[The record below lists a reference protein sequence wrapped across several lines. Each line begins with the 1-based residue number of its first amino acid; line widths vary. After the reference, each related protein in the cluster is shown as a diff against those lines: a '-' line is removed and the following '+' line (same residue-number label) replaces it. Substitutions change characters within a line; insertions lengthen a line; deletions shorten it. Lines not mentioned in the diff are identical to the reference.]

1 MRALRLGLL
10 LLMLTACGAPQAVS
24 TAPELTPAG
33 DQLLVDA
40 GRELG
45 DINPYVFGANH
56 GPWAFVG
63 ADLMEKAQAAGI
75 TFLRFPGGNW
85 GDENH
90 LQPAHIDD
98 FVALARRLGAE
109 PQISVR
115 LRGGTPEQA
124 AALVRYANVEKG
136 YNIRYWSIGNE
147 PELYHSKP
155 GFEGYDTAR
164 LNREWRAIA
173 QAMRGVDPHI
183 LLLGPEV
190 TQYTGHP
197 DRDPKDAAG
206 KDWMRSF
213 LEANGDLVDIVSIH
227 RYPFPQSMTAG
238 IASPGEL
245 LANPAEWDHI
255 IPALRDLIRQT
266 TGRELPIAVTEINSY
281 WTNVSGGETTPDSFL
296 SALWWA
302 DTLGRL
308 IGQKVQIVAFFSLQ
322 SNPSI
327 GSYGLLARRDV
338 RPSYYVYRLYGQFGR
353 QQVAA
358 ASGDPA
364 ISLYAAR
371 RADGALTVLAINRSD
386 QSRSRS
392 LQIVGFHPKPAV
404 QAWLLDAEH
413 PVEAWSTPGNAPDVD
428 VVTLP
433 PYSATLWV
441 FTAKE

>member
-1 MRALRLGLL
+1 MRRFGLCLL
-10 LLMLTACGAPQAVS
+10 LLLALSACTVPQVA
-24 TAPELTPAG
+24 TPTPPPTPAT
-33 DQLLVDA
+33 DELLVDA
-40 GRELG
+40 SRDLG
-45 DINPYVFGANH
+45 TISPYVFGANH
-56 GPWAFVG
+56 GPWAVVS
-63 ADLMEKAQAAGI
+63 ADLMDEAQTAGI

-85 GDENH
+85 GDEND
-90 LQPAHIDD
+90 LRPYHIDG
-98 FVALARRLGAE
+98 FLALARQLGAE

-124 AALVRYANVEKG
+124 AELVRYANIEKG
-136 YNIRYWSIGNE
+136 YGIRYWSIGNE
-147 PELYHSKP
+147 PGLYHSKP

-173 QAMRGVDPHI
+173 QAMRQVDPDI

-197 DRDPKDAAG
+197 ESDPKDAAG
-206 KDWMRSF
+206 KDWVRTF

-227 RYPFPQSMTAG
+227 RYPFPKSMTAG
-238 IASPGEL
+238 TASPAEL

-255 IPALRDLIRQT
+255 IPTLRELIRLT
-266 TGRELPIAVTEINSY
+266 TGRELPIAITEINSY

-302 DTLGRL
+302 DTLGHL
-308 IGQKVQIVAFFSLQ
+308 ISQDVQIVAFFSLQ

-327 GSYGLLARRDV
+327 GGYGLLARRDV
-338 RPSYYVYRLYGQFGR
+338 RPGYYVYRLYSHFGR

-371 RADGALTVLAINRSD
+371 RDDGALTVLAINRSD
-386 QSRSRS
+386 RSRS
-392 LQIVGFHPKPAV
+392 PRLKIVGFDPAPAV
-404 QAWLLDAEH
+404 QAWLFDAEH
-413 PVEAWSTPGNAPDVD
+413 PVEALPPLDGPPET
-428 VVTLP
+428 VTLP
-433 PYSATLWV
+433 PYSATLLI
-441 FTAKE
+441 FSSDS